1 MDVWNI
7 SEVCIFSTPKPNFS
21 HQLKMADTEVNE
33 DLLDYEEEE
42 TTEVSVVDRVDM

>member
-1 MDVWNI
+1 
-7 SEVCIFSTPKPNFS
+7 
-21 HQLKMADTEVNE
+21 MADTEVNE